1 MTIVALCPLIYV
13 YREAMGFRFQASSP
27 NLVVLMLELIS
38 ISYVKVGENFYYKYK
53 ISIFSSFRKLVMVSF
68 RNKRNPYQLLDTGW
82 KLFEN

>member
-1 MTIVALCPLIYV
+1 
-13 YREAMGFRFQASSP
+13 MGFRFQASSP

-68 RNKRNPYQLLDTGW
+68 RNKRNPYQLLDTG
-82 KLFEN
+82 